1 MHVKNKLVK
10 ASKCFHVLRLL
21 RKEGCGQKA
30 FDHLF
35 NSIVLP
41 NITYGL
47 SEGAAAFF
55 DNNSVFLRSLPK
67 TQKYSE
73 TSGCTKSYWKSKTK
87 RLLRKY
93 TGLVII
99 HSILLCHKLS

>member
-35 NSIVLP
+35 NNIVLP

-47 SEGAAAFF
+47 SEDAAA
-55 DNNSVFLRSLPK
+55 SELTTIQCFLERCQKRRNIPK
-67 TQKYSE
+67 HLDVLNLI
-73 TSGCTKSYWKSKTK
+73 GNP
-87 RLLRKY
+87 R
-93 TGLVII
+93 
-99 HSILLCHKLS
+99 